1 MNYKDLKPGDRV
13 MITDISS
20 TTKEFQ
26 NLVEFLKSLLPG
38 LPTNGIVSGNK
49 GILDVPI
56 VFLNNGE
63 QVSLLYLQW
72 EKLA

>member
-13 MITDISS
+13 IITDVSS
-20 TTKEFQ
+20 ITKEFP
-26 NLVEFLKSLLPG
+26 NLVNTLKTVLPG
-38 LPTNGIVSGNK
+38 LPTNGIVSSDK
-49 GILDVPI
+49 GVFDIPI

-63 QVSLLYLQW
+63 QVSLLYLHC